1 MTLIN
6 NLDDIVNATKDI
18 NSTSKLSK
26 CDISSN
32 GNGTDLIE
40 NKKRFSQNIMIN
52 SSETKLE
59 NKLHDENQQQFNQE
73 NLEFNKA
80 YSKVSKQDVQKE
92 LKNEMPAEGNSLSSA
107 PNIAEARENQKSLE
121 PLINS
126 KKPIEKQN
134 DSKSIPSPV
143 KPNKLAPVG
152 QTQPSKENSK
162 KAAQFGEKK
171 ENDDYIY
178 QNKDSN
184 NQDQH
189 QISQAEVP
197 EYNQDGDQ
205 NEGYPN
211 HDNYS
216 HEQGNNIFVDHHRS
230 RYRGCKESQ

>member
-18 NSTSKLSK
+18 NSSSKLSK

-59 NKLHDENQQQFNQE
+59 NKLHDETQQQFNQE
-73 NLEFNKA
+73 NPEFDKA

-92 LKNEMPAEGNSLSSA
+92 LKNKMPAEGNSLSST
-107 PNIAEARENQKSLE
+107 PNIAEARGNQKSLE
-121 PLINS
+121 PLLNS
-126 KKPIEKQN
+126 TKPIQKQN
-134 DSKSIPSPV
+134 DLKSIPSPV

-152 QTQPSKENSK
+152 QSQPPKENSK
-162 KAAQFGEKK
+162 MAAQFGEKK
-171 ENDDYIY
+171 ENDDYNH
-178 QNKDSN
+178 QNKDFN

-197 EYNQDGDQ
+197 EHDQDGDQ
-205 NEGYPN
+205 DEGYAN
-211 HDNYS
+211 HDNYRP
-216 HEQGNNIFVDHHRS
+216 EQGNNTFIDHHRS
-230 RYRGCKESQ
+230 RY